1 MSSLAEQNRKDR
13 MLKHEGLVCLWDFQE
28 EGGCT
33 RISQGRYAYALR
45 EMAGPVSRVED
56 GVLGPYAAK
65 VDFGQWFSL
74 PRGECPGLNFHGE
87 RSGLTIA
94 AWVKREARE
103 TPECQTVAGMWNES
117 RRKRQYCLF
126 LDLKIWDSQDQVC
139 GHVSSVGGPTPGYEY
154 CMTASIGGTPVTKG
168 DWHFAAFTYDG
179 KYARCYLDGRLDE
192 RESYNPYLYG
202 DPLFDGGED
211 GADFTVCSV
220 DRSGE
225 PGNFFSGL
233 LGGLAVFDRALTE
246 DEIRRLYSGD

>member
-1 MSSLAEQNRKDR
+1 MNLQAAQKRADR
-13 MLKHEGLVCLWDFQE
+13 ILKQDGLVCMWDFQE
-28 EGGCT
+28 EGGGM
-33 RISQGRYAYALR
+33 RVSKGRYAYGLQ
-45 EMAGPVSRVED
+45 EMAGPVLRVED

-74 PRGECPGLNFHGE
+74 PRSECPELNFHGG
-87 RSGLTIA
+87 RSGLTVA

-103 TPECQTVAGMWNES
+103 NPECQAVAGMWNES
-117 RRKRQYCLF
+117 RRMRQYCLF

-139 GHVSSVGGPTPGYEY
+139 GHVSSVGGPTPGYGY
-154 CMTASIGGTPVTKG
+154 CMTAAIGRTPVRKG
-168 DWHFAAFTYDG
+168 EWHFAAFSYDG
-179 KYARCYLDGRLDE
+179 KVARCYLDGRLDE
-192 RESYNPYLYG
+192 RETYNPYGY
-202 DPLFDGGED
+202 DEALFDGEED

-246 DEIRRLYSGD
+246 EEIRELYL